1 MNTNTNR
8 IKQWQ
13 EQEALSRF
21 QLIAPLLQ
29 EDLDDAKRLQLRK
42 QIAQDNDIS
51 VRSIYRYEKAYREGQ
66 FAGLKPAT
74 REKRRSQ
81 KLPENFDLL
90 LEQAIQLRK
99 EVPERSVA
107 QIICILELEG
117 YAAPGVLKRST
128 LERHLYRAGYGREQ
142 MQMYHSVCSENG
154 ECLEDG
160 RTTIFLST
168 CGENEAEVPKEL
180 VDFLKYVKNP
190 GELPETEKRD
200 SYEASVE
207 RQVQRIKR
215 DREME
220 AQYMMLEEMLKD
232 EREAGR
238 KEGYEAGKNEGL
250 KIGRL
255 EGEERTMELVNVL
268 MSQGRFEDLKRCLE
282 DRAFREELLE
292 QLGIKGKEKYH
303 ESI

>member
-1 MNTNTNR
+1 MSKPFKDLT
-8 IKQWQ
+8 IKDAFMFAAVMVNPDKCGPFLEMVLDMEIVDLQVITEKTMVYHPQ
-13 EQEALSRF
+13 YHGIRLDVLAEERGRKRRFNIEMQVKSEADLPKRSRYYHSQLDMDALLSG
-21 QLIAPLLQ
+21 
-29 EDLDDAKRLQLRK
+29 KR
-42 QIAQDNDIS
+42 
-51 VRSIYRYEKAYREGQ
+51 YRELPDTYVI
-66 FAGLKPAT
+66 FICDFPLSKKP
-74 REKRRSQ
+74 
-81 KLPENFDLL
+81 
-90 LEQAIQLRK
+90 
-99 EVPERSVA
+99 
-107 QIICILELEG
+107 
-117 YAAPGVLKRST
+117 
-128 LERHLYRAGYGREQ
+128 LYKYS
-142 MQMYHSVCSENG
+142 YHSVCSENG
-154 ECLEDG
+154 ERLEDG

-190 GELPETEKRD
+190 GESPETEKRD

-220 AQYMMLEEMLKD
+220 AQYMLLEEMLKD
-232 EREAGR
+232 ER
-238 KEGYEAGKNEGL
+238 EAGKNEGL

-268 MSQGRFEDLKRCLE
+268 MSQGRFEDLKRCLV

>member
-66 FAGLKPAT
+66 FAGLKPAA

-117 YAAPGVLKRST
+117 RLCCTGS
-128 LERHLYRAGYGREQ
+128 
-142 MQMYHSVCSENG
+142 
-154 ECLEDG
+154 
-160 RTTIFLST
+160 
-168 CGENEAEVPKEL
+168 
-180 VDFLKYVKNP
+180 
-190 GELPETEKRD
+190 PETLH
-200 SYEASVE
+200 SGTAPVPGW
-207 RQVQRIKR
+207 
-215 DREME
+215 
-220 AQYMMLEEMLKD
+220 L
-232 EREAGR
+232 R
-238 KEGYEAGKNEGL
+238 KGTDADVPRCAGKFFQTFLQTAPYDAGTGGYQVRSE
-250 KIGRL
+250 
-255 EGEERTMELVNVL
+255 T
-268 MSQGRFEDLKRCLE
+268 SDW
-282 DRAFREELLE
+282 
-292 QLGIKGKEKYH
+292 EKWRQ
-303 ESI
+303 STDVSFLRNR

>member
-29 EDLDDAKRLQLRK
+29 EDLDDAKKLQLRK

-51 VRSIYRYEKAYREGQ
+51 VRSIYRYEKAYREDQ

-142 MQMYHSVCSENG
+142 MRMYRDARGSS
-154 ECLEDG
+154 
-160 RTTIFLST
+160 S
-168 CGENEAEVPKEL
+168 
-180 VDFLKYVKNP
+180 
-190 GELPETEKRD
+190 KRFCKPH
-200 SYEASVE
+200 
-207 RQVQRIKR
+207 R
-215 DREME
+215 
-220 AQYMMLEEMLKD
+220 MMLVQGDIKYGPKLPI
-232 EREAGR
+232 
-238 KEGYEAGKNEGL
+238 GKNGQSVYCIIKFPKVAEAIPQSCRGNFPNNAAVFGASL
-250 KIGRL
+250 
-255 EGEERTMELVNVL
+255 
-268 MSQGRFEDLKRCLE
+268 S
-282 DRAFREELLE
+282 LL
-292 QLGIKGKEKYH
+292 GW
-303 ESI
+303 

>member
-1 MNTNTNR
+1 MAGTGS
-8 IKQWQ
+8 
-13 EQEALSRF
+13 LSRF

-128 LERHLYRAGYGREQ
+128 LGRHLYRAGYGREQ
-142 MQMYHSVCSENG
+142 MQIYRDARESSSKRFCKPHRMMLIQGDIKYGPKLPIGKNGARVQTYLSSAMDDHSRLLLASRFYDNQEEAIVEDTFHQAILRYGKFDACYFDNG
-154 ECLEDG
+154 SQY
-160 RTTIFLST
+160 I
-168 CGENEAEVPKEL
+168 A
-180 VDFLKYVKNP
+180 
-190 GELPETEKRD
+190 
-200 SYEASVE
+200 
-207 RQVQRIKR
+207 RQVK
-215 DREME
+215 
-220 AQYMMLEEMLKD
+220 LSLSK
-232 EREAGR
+232 
-238 KEGYEAGKNEGL
+238 
-250 KIGRL
+250 
-255 EGEERTMELVNVL
+255 
-268 MSQGRFEDLKRCLE
+268 
-282 DRAFREELLE
+282 
-292 QLGIKGKEKYH
+292 LGIRVLPCEAAQR
-303 ESI
+303 

>member
-66 FAGLKPAT
+66 FAGLKPAA

-128 LERHLYRAGYGREQ
+128 VERHLYRAGYGREQ
-142 MQMYHSVCSENG
+142 MQMY
-154 ECLEDG
+154 
-160 RTTIFLST
+160 
-168 CGENEAEVPKEL
+168 
-180 VDFLKYVKNP
+180 
-190 GELPETEKRD
+190 RD
-200 SYEASVE
+200 A
-207 RQVQRIKR
+207 
-215 DREME
+215 
-220 AQYMMLEEMLKD
+220 
-232 EREAGR
+232 
-238 KEGYEAGKNEGL
+238 
-250 KIGRL
+250 
-255 EGEERTMELVNVL
+255 
-268 MSQGRFEDLKRCLE
+268 
-282 DRAFREELLE
+282 
-292 QLGIKGKEKYH
+292 
-303 ESI
+303 

>member
-66 FAGLKPAT
+66 FAGLKPAA

-90 LEQAIQLRK
+90 LEQAVQLRK

-142 MQMYHSVCSENG
+142 MQMLNILRWRSHPISWNRAMESVIESHSS
-154 ECLEDG
+154 DG
-160 RTTIFLST
+160 GSHDPCR
-168 CGENEAEVPKEL
+168 G
-180 VDFLKYVKNP
+180 
-190 GELPETEKRD
+190 
-200 SYEASVE
+200 
-207 RQVQRIKR
+207 
-215 DREME
+215 
-220 AQYMMLEEMLKD
+220 
-232 EREAGR
+232 
-238 KEGYEAGKNEGL
+238 
-250 KIGRL
+250 
-255 EGEERTMELVNVL
+255 
-268 MSQGRFEDLKRCLE
+268 SQ
-282 DRAFREELLE
+282 
-292 QLGIKGKEKYH
+292 
-303 ESI
+303 